1 MRHCNKQTT
10 VTRVS
15 LHLLISCLWM
25 QIFQPCAYRFK
36 MGVVGL
42 FHSQCLPSKLI
53 WKLKILFFHHRQG
66 SIVTER
72 IRRWSVLLCSCPDFT
87 FNILHR
93 YFNFYMVTLNNSLS
107 SCALSTEVFNES
119 LANAWS
125 KTVLVTGDLNKL
137 CNSSA
142 YHDIM

>member
-1 MRHCNKQTT
+1 MKHCNKQTT

-15 LHLLISCLWM
+15 LHLLTYLLDASLSTMCL
-25 QIFQPCAYRFK
+25 QIR

-53 WKLKILFFHHRQG
+53 WKLKILLFLHRQG
-66 SIVTER
+66 SIATER
-72 IRRWSVLLCSCPDFT
+72 IHRWWVLLCSCPG
-87 FNILHR
+87 FNLQYIAQILQFLYGYTEQH
-93 YFNFYMVTLNNSLS
+93 S

-125 KTVLVTGDLNKL
+125 KTVLVTGDLDKL

-142 YHDIM
+142 YHDVM